1 MKKSVIVVLDQK
13 TDSANNMRDKMK
25 CGRENSDHKEE
36 GEKKQRNRKVWNRH
50 VQVKN
55 TVHLEWYIS

>member
-1 MKKSVIVVLDQK
+1 
-13 TDSANNMRDKMK
+13 MK